1 MNCFKLSR
9 PFFLYAFAL
18 AVTLSSTL
26 ALAAEE
32 HHDTPAVA
40 HDVAD
45 SDNPRFKPERMWLP
59 VAAQHLRP
67 YLSIAVAQALK
78 DEECAEIL
86 YARLNDYRT
95 AYEEPT
101 FTVLCKKDYK
111 TTFNL
116 VYKASDLDEFYDVKA
131 AESEAVAQSA
141 PALGADI
148 EALRQSL
155 IAPTAAIISSAA
167 PAAEAAPIP
176 EPQQQ
181 DAPRARRDEDPN
193 DLSLDLDLDF

>member
-1 MNCFKLSR
+1 MNSFKLSR
-9 PFFLYAFAL
+9 SFFLCAFAL
-18 AVTLSSTL
+18 AVSFSSTL

-32 HHDTPAVA
+32 HHDAPAVA
-40 HDVAD
+40 HGVGD

-59 VAAQHLRP
+59 VSAQHLRP
-67 YLSIAVAQALK
+67 YLSIAVEQALE

-111 TTFNL
+111 TTFNH

-131 AESEAVAQSA
+131 AESEAAADRST
-141 PALGADI
+141 ALVPDI

-155 IAPTAAIISSAA
+155 IAPAASISNAA
-167 PAAEAAPIP
+167 PAAVQIP

-181 DAPRARRDEDPN
+181 DAPRARSDEDPN
-193 DLSLDLDLDF
+193 DLSLDLDLNF

>member
-1 MNCFKLSR
+1 MNSYKLSR
-9 PFFLYAFAL
+9 PFFLCTFAL
-18 AVTLSSTL
+18 AVTFSSTL

-32 HHDTPAVA
+32 HHDAPAVA

-45 SDNPRFKPERMWLP
+45 SDHPRFKPERMWLP
-59 VAAQHLRP
+59 AAAQHLRP
-67 YLSIAVAQALK
+67 YLSIAVEQALK

-111 TTFNL
+111 TTFNH
-116 VYKASDLDEFYDVKA
+116 VYKASDLDEFYDVKV
-131 AESEAVAQSA
+131 AESEAAAEHST
-141 PALGADI
+141 ALGADI

-155 IAPTAAIISSAA
+155 IAPNAAIIGSTA
-167 PAAEAAPIP
+167 PAAAPTP

-181 DAPRARRDEDPN
+181 DAPRSRRNEDPN
-193 DLSLDLDLDF
+193 DLSLDLDLNF